1 MKLLFSSPVIRTSP
15 LHSSISSLRRCDTLE
30 DLSLELD
37 DSSSSDGDQE
47 AEYVF
52 PVIEEVC
59 LTTVM
64 GSMCT
69 KHIGYYT
76 KYLLLDNYSSNLFIF
91 KHELFVIHCFIINE
105 KCK

>member
-1 MKLLFSSPVIRTSP
+1 MKLLFNSPVIRTSP

-52 PVIEEVC
+52 PVMEEVC
-59 LTTVM
+59 LTYHGNGINVYKTYRLLH
-64 GSMCT
+64 
-69 KHIGYYT
+69 KILIIG
-76 KYLLLDNYSSNLFIF
+76 
-91 KHELFVIHCFIINE
+91 
-105 KCK
+105 